1 MSLMHHCSSE
11 FKFLCRK
18 ESEPFSSTQT
28 ENCTRMKLPVTL
40 FVLLGFLS
48 QESSA
53 NKFLTQTD
61 TSKSVSLGGTVNIR
75 ARGSSD
81 IGADLSWYLQKPG
94 QAPELLIYYASTL
107 YSGTPSRFSGSR
119 SGSDYTLT
127 ISGVQAE
134 DVGDYY
140 CSGYHGGGVVTFGGG
155 TKLILDSGVVRPTL
169 TVLPPSSE
177 ELKKDSV
184 TLVCLAS
191 GGFPSAWSLAWK
203 VGGSSSSSG
212 VSRSLAL
219 LGSGGHYSWSSTLSL
234 PADQWRKAGSVS
246 CEASL
251 TGQSPVTQTLDPDR
265 CSE

>member
-1 MSLMHHCSSE
+1 MRRRNDPNDPNLYAQEVQSILIWRRRVGVTTDNDLGTILQIQMLSWGLLKTQRKSRMTMFKKLKGLDGALKFRTKQGALGSVQVSVGTRTYTEHHHH
-11 FKFLCRK
+11 
-18 ESEPFSSTQT
+18 
-28 ENCTRMKLPVTL
+28 TL
-40 FVLLGFLS
+40 QQQSWFYREKREDRQHVVLLSERTCEAAAG
-48 QESSA
+48 QRPDEDGDDESH
-53 NKFLTQTD
+53 
-61 TSKSVSLGGTVNIR
+61 
-75 ARGSSD
+75 
-81 IGADLSWYLQKPG
+81 GA
-94 QAPELLIYYASTL
+94 
-107 YSGTPSRFSGSR
+107 
-119 SGSDYTLT
+119 
-127 ISGVQAE
+127 
-134 DVGDYY
+134 
-140 CSGYHGGGVVTFGGG
+140 
-155 TKLILDSGVVRPTL
+155 GVVRPTL

>member
-1 MSLMHHCSSE
+1 MTADRGFRHVSG
-11 FKFLCRK
+11 R
-18 ESEPFSSTQT
+18 FSV
-28 ENCTRMKLPVTL
+28 M
-40 FVLLGFLS
+40 
-48 QESSA
+48 
-53 NKFLTQTD
+53 
-61 TSKSVSLGGTVNIR
+61 
-75 ARGSSD
+75 
-81 IGADLSWYLQKPG
+81 YLYTN
-94 QAPELLIYYASTL
+94 ELWGL
-107 YSGTPSRFSGSR
+107 SRFLLVPEHTRSTTTTRCNSR
-119 SGSDYTLT
+119 AGFT
-127 ISGVQAE
+127 A
-134 DVGDYY
+134 
-140 CSGYHGGGVVTFGGG
+140 
-155 TKLILDSGVVRPTL
+155 GVVRPTL